1 MTLHYSRPFAGFVL
15 VVVTVISVHLATTT
29 FRVLAFGGAISI
41 FGVLWTLVWAPFAV
55 SLYRRYLRAWSFKGP
70 VVTIDAKGITDIREP
85 HPFVDWEHVEN
96 VYLSRSAP
104 IKSGA
109 MLLCIEF
116 RSTEVAKDYL
126 HGPYFLQRAYQ
137 KWHFAGHWNVSLRA
151 LSCSSFDVLRTAAAY
166 HRKSITDR
174 ARPVESAPRIHL
186 PPTRRP

>member
-15 VVVTVISVHLATTT
+15 VVTTIISLYLAMTS
-29 FRVLAFGGAISI
+29 FRMLAFGNVLSI
-41 FGVLWTLVWAPFAV
+41 FGIVWTLVWAPFAV
-55 SLYRRYLRAWSFKGP
+55 SLYRYYLRAWSFRGP
-70 VVTIDAKGITDIREP
+70 VVTIDAKGITDIREQ
-85 HPFVDWEHVEN
+85 HPFVDWDHVKT

-109 MLLCIEF
+109 LLLCVEF
-116 RSTEVAKDYL
+116 RSTEVAKDYVHRPFAL
-126 HGPYFLQRAYQ
+126 RRAYQ
-137 KWHFAGHWNVSLRA
+137 KWHLAGHWNVSLRA

-186 PPTRRP
+186 QASQQP